1 MAIEIRMI
9 EKDRPYETGFA
20 QSVELERIAQPL
32 DHPWG
37 TAPDERE
44 ALAWFTHVDPAERN
58 LRFAA
63 WEGDTLV
70 GIGGIGIPLTDNRD
84 KAYVGV
90 TVHPEHRR
98 RGVGSALTD
107 HLLGVAREHDRTAMV
122 SGLGVPPD
130 GGPDHPPRAFAR
142 AVGFASA
149 NTEIERQ
156 LDLPVDSGLL
166 DRLDAETRPAYAD
179 RYSFE
184 LYVDGLPPELLPSF
198 CAAMNRLAVDAPTGT
213 VDFEEEAFTP
223 ERHTSYQ
230 ELMLATGGHRI
241 DTLAL
246 TPDRE
251 VAAYSTF
258 FLPASDPQLAWQGG
272 TLVTAPHRGHR
283 LGTAVK
289 ITNLR
294 ALQEQFPGV
303 RRVLTQNA
311 ESNSYMVRIN
321 VALGFRVVAVHE
333 MLLRKEA

>member
-1 MAIEIRMI
+1 VAIEIRAI
-9 EKDRPYETGFA
+9 EKDRPHETGFA

-37 TAPDERE
+37 TPPDERE
-44 ALAWFTHVDPAERN
+44 ALAWFTHVDPAEIN
-58 LRFAA
+58 FRFAA

-70 GIGGIGIPLTDNRD
+70 GVGGIGIPLTDNRD
-84 KAYVGV
+84 KAYMGV
-90 TVHPEHRR
+90 TVHLEHRR
-98 RGVGSALTD
+98 RGVGSTLTE

-130 GGPDHPPRAFAR
+130 GGPDHPSRAFAR

-166 DRLDAETRPAYAD
+166 DRLDAETRPAYAG
-179 RYSFE
+179 RYTLE
-184 LYVDGLPPELLPSF
+184 LHVDGLPPELLPSF

-213 VDFEEEAFTP
+213 IDFEAESFTP
-223 ERHTSYQ
+223 ERFTSHL
-230 ELMLATGGHRI
+230 ELFLSTGGHRI

-246 TPDRE
+246 TSDRE
-251 VAAYSTF
+251 VAAYSAF
-258 FLPASDPQLAWQGG
+258 FLPASDPELAWQGG

-289 ITNLR
+289 ITNLH
-294 ALQEQFPGV
+294 ALQEQFPHVG
-303 RRVLTQNA
+303 RVLTQNA
-311 ESNSYMVRIN
+311 ESNSYMVSIN

-333 MLLRKEA
+333 MLLREEV